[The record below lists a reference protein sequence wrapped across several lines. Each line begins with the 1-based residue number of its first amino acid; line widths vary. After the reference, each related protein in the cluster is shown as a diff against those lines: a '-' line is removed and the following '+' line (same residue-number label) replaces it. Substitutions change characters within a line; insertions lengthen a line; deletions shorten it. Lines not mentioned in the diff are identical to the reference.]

1 MEKTLSTVIKEKLA
15 TGTKPVVALVE
26 VIAKEEQVTIQG
38 VYKALR
44 YLKVSGVVTIHNKQA
59 SLSLVWLDKEQQR
72 LQRTAQLYLDEQ
84 SLVESLVKKR
94 SKAKF
99 TFHSMRDIDH
109 FWVQSFAILTN
120 ELDVKE
126 YSYSIQPHDWY
137 YYSDLDSD
145 AFWIGKHKGQQR
157 TSRIVLTHAS
167 GLDYVVVR
175 QRKSELGRLFEFTL
189 NENPLKQKSY
199 EYYNVIGPY
208 VFKALF
214 DQAKV
219 KGLDAFISSHSRL
232 PLEKPDKEILKNI
245 IESEGNYTLQIE
257 YSPKKA
263 DAMRA
268 SVSKYFEF

>member
-1 MEKTLSTVIKEKLA
+1 MEKTLSSVIREKLA
-15 TGTKPVVALVE
+15 TGTKAVGALVG
-26 VIAKEEQVTIQG
+26 VIAKEEKVTIQG

-44 YLKVSGVVTIHNKQA
+44 YLKSAGEVTIHNKQA

-72 LQRTAQLYLDEQ
+72 LQRTTQLYLAEQ

-94 SKAKF
+94 TKAKF
-99 TFHSMRDIDH
+99 TFHSMCEVDH
-109 FWVQSFAILTN
+109 FWVQAFTILTN

-145 AFWIGKHKGQQR
+145 AFWTNKHKNKQR
-157 TSRIVLTHAS
+157 ISRTVLTHAGS
-167 GLDYVVVR
+167 LDHAVMR
-175 QRKSELGRLFEFTL
+175 QRKKELGPLFEFTL

-208 VFKALF
+208 VFKAVF
-214 DQAKV
+214 DQANV
-219 KGLDAFISSHSRL
+219 KNLDVFVASHSKL
-232 PLEKPDKEILKNI
+232 PLEKADKEMIRKI
-245 IESEGNYTLQIE
+245 VDKEGTYTLHIE

-263 DAMRA
+263 DMMRE